1 MTAGGAPDMAQ
12 LLMQAQKMQ
21 QDILAAQDA
30 LATAQVTGTAGGG
43 LVEATMSGAGELIGL
58 KISPEAVDPEDTETL
73 ADLILAAYRDGNRA
87 VGDLQAQT
95 MGPLTAGIGGLEGFG
110 GGFDEL
116 LGGGMGGGAG
126 GDAPFGLPPGR

>member
-43 LVEATMSGAGELIGL
+43 LVEATLSGAGELIGL
-58 KISPEAVDPEDTETL
+58 TISPKAVDPDDTETL
-73 ADLILAAYRDGNRA
+73 ADLILAAVRDGNRA
-87 VGDLQAQT
+87 VGELQAQT
-95 MGPLTAGIGGLEGFG
+95 MGPLTAGLGGLEQGFG

-116 LGGGMGGGAG
+116 LGGGADGGS
-126 GDAPFGLPPGR
+126 PFGLPPGR